1 MVTGSGVD
9 IPPGLT
15 LRLATEDDAGR
26 LRRLAQLDSARVPS
40 GPVLIAEVE
49 GRLQAALPLE
59 AGPPIADPFR
69 RSADLVALLRMRAAQ
84 MSEAPGQR
92 RGPLATTLSAL
103 ERRFTHVRSP
113 KPLAPL

>member
-1 MVTGSGVD
+1 MVMGPVVD
-9 IPPGLT
+9 IPVGIT
-15 LRLATEDDAGR
+15 LRLATEDDARR
-26 LRRLAQLDSARVPS
+26 LRRLAQLDSAPVPT

-59 AGPPIADPFR
+59 GGAPIANPFR

-84 MSEAPGQR
+84 MSEGSGRR
-92 RGPLATTLSAL
+92 RGPVATTLSAL
-103 ERRFTHVRSP
+103 ERRFPHVRPP